1 MKKYLEQ
8 VRKRVDDLQA
18 KIVQIPKRENE
29 QADRLAKAISAEHM
43 ITLNNVLS
51 FVQLSLLIDS
61 VNVQEIALED
71 NWITQLVSYL
81 KNCVLLDGKEAAK
94 KLKIQATQF
103 VLIKEV
109 LYKRGFSRPY
119 LRCLGPE
126 EVDYVIREV
135 HEGISKNH
143 SGSRLLV
150 HKLI

>member
-61 VNVQEIALED
+61 VNVQEIAPED

-81 KNCVLLDGKEAAK
+81 KNCVLPDGKEAAK

-103 VLIKEV
+103 VLIKDV

-135 HEGISKNH
+135 HKGISKNH